1 MSEVSTGSIN
11 STVTYVEEEFLGP
24 LRTTGTELY
33 DLINEIAT
41 KHLMEEEISAIL
53 LADSEKLAD
62 QNLEVAKVLES
73 IKNGVSDSEQV
84 ILSDKEQILDAAS
97 SII

>member
-1 MSEVSTGSIN
+1 MSDVSTKSIN

-41 KHLMEEEISAIL
+41 KHLIEDNISAIL
-53 LADSEKLAD
+53 LANSEKLAE
-62 QNLEVAKVLES
+62 QNSEVAEVLKD
-73 IKNGVSDSEQV
+73 IKNDVSDSEQV
-84 ILSDKEQILDAAS
+84 ILSDKEQIVDAAS

>member
-1 MSEVSTGSIN
+1 MSGVSTKSIN
-11 STVTYVEEEFLGP
+11 STVSYVEEEFLGP
-24 LRTTGTELY
+24 LKTTGTELY

-41 KHLMEEEISAIL
+41 KHLMEDEISAKL
-53 LADSEKLAD
+53 LDDSEKLAD
-62 QNLEVAKVLES
+62 QNLEVAKVLED
-73 IKNGVSDSEQV
+73 IKTSVSDSEQV